1 MQQSLLIAGL
11 CCRHTVVGCHERPCR
26 IVMIVRLRRYLR
38 PEYSR
43 SPGRDRHRRYY
54 LLRPVRARHIP
65 KDGERFSKSLATT
78 GLDQTVPS
86 IKETAIIALVRQPE
100 IIIDC
105 LAKVCRPATILL
117 CHGFFAQFPGHRCH
131 RLEHLRV
138 HHIGTEAFRHVYI
151 SWLHP

>member
-11 CCRHTVVGCHERPCR
+11 SCRHTVIRSHERPSG

-43 SPGRDRHRRYY
+43 SPGRDRHG
-54 LLRPVRARHIP
+54 LHNLSCLAGVRHIP
-65 KDGERFSKSLATT
+65 KDCKRLTQSLAAS

-86 IKETAIIALVRQPE
+86 IKETAIIAHVRQPE
-100 IIIDC
+100 IFVDS
-105 LAKVCRPATILL
+105 LAELCRPATILL
-117 CHGFFAQFPGHRCH
+117 CHRFFAQFPGHRCH

-138 HHIGTEAFRHVYI
+138 HHIGTEAFRHVYV
-151 SWLHP
+151 SGLHP